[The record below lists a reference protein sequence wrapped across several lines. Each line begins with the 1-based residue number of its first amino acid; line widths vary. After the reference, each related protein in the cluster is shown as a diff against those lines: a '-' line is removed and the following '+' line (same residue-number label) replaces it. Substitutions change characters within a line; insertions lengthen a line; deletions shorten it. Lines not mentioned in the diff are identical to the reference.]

1 MNIELHGNIHLN
13 EKQIEHLCN
22 TFTIT
27 RTELCKAI
35 PRKGNIF
42 TYILNNYPF
51 EINWEEIYTEEI
63 NNNV

>member
-22 TFTIT
+22 IFKIT
-27 RTELCKAI
+27 RKELYEAI
-35 PRKGNIF
+35 PRKGNIY
-42 TYILNNYPF
+42 TYILNTYSF
-51 EINWEEIYTEEI
+51 EIDWEEIYVEEI